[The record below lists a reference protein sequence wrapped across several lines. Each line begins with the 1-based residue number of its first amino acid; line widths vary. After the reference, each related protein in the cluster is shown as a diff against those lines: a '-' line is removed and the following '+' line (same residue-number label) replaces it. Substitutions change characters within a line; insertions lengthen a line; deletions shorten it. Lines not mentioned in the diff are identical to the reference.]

1 MKLSHAVAAYVDYK
15 RALGMRFDTEDC
27 ILRALCK
34 ALGDVAMTRVRA
46 ESVVAFINGPHPDRV
61 TPFWAKKHCV
71 LTGFYRFALARGYAK
86 KSPLPSHVPKLTA
99 PAFVPHI
106 YSQQEIKRLLDCVPE
121 ACSGVNVA
129 VEPEVYRT
137 LLLLL
142 YGAGLRLGEALS
154 IKVADVDLKQAVLC
168 IRETK
173 FYKTRM
179 VPMCRDLTFALAQ
192 YVGGRAIGSLDQPNA
207 TFFRLRNG
215 NKVTHSVAQSAFR
228 RLRSLAGV
236 VHRDHSRHQPRLH
249 DLRHTAAVHRL
260 IAWYRAG
267 EDLQTLLPLLAT
279 YLGHVNLA
287 ATQHYL
293 TFTPDL
299 MHEASMRFERY
310 ALGTNLGG
318 ES

>member
-1 MKLSHAVAAYVDYK
+1 MKLSHAVATYVDHK
-15 RALGMRFDTEDC
+15 RALGMRFDTEDS

-34 ALGDVAMTRVRA
+34 AFGDVAITRVRA
-46 ESVVAFINGPHPDRV
+46 EPIVAFLNGPHPDLV
-61 TPFWAKKHCV
+61 TAFWTKKHSV
-71 LTGFYRFALARGYAK
+71 LTGFYRFALARGYVK
-86 KSPLPSHVPKLTA
+86 KSPLPSNVPKLTA

-106 YSQQEIKRLLDCVPE
+106 YSQHEIKRLLDCVRA
-121 ACSGVNVA
+121 ACDGVNVS
-129 VEPEVYRT
+129 VEPEVFRT
-137 LLLLL
+137 LLFLL

-154 IKVADVDLKQAVLC
+154 LKVADVDLNQAVLC

-173 FYKTRM
+173 FYKTRL
-179 VPMCRDLTFALAQ
+179 VPIGSDLTFVLAQ
-192 YVGGRAIGSLDQPNA
+192 YVGARAIGCLDHPDA
-207 TFFRLRNG
+207 LFFRLRNG

-267 EDLQTLLPLLAT
+267 EDLQTLLPRLAT

-293 TFTPDL
+293 TLTPDL
-299 MHEASMRFERY
+299 MHEASARFERY
-310 ALGTNLGG
+310 ALGTNPGDQ
-318 ES
+318 S